1 MEYLNANDI
10 LPAELLEQVKKYAA
24 GKYLYVPQNESDMKS
39 WGELSGYRKQLSKR
53 NRMIINKFKYGITI
67 EELSKEYFLS
77 EESIKKIVYS
87 KKHTGELRFYPHID
101 SAKEYDEQGLLEE
114 WIHTY
119 LLFERKNKAFSDG
132 LYQEERYFIGPIMMP
147 VQLFHRSSGPEEG
160 MKWRVDETVFEERT
174 KSWMEKLEQSEKLPP
189 LIISYFSDT
198 FEINCN
204 SPLHEA
210 LVRMNIKE
218 FPVIIWITL
227 RTDYEDFKQ
236 KYNEYVKFDYK

>member
-1 MEYLNANDI
+1 
-10 LPAELLEQVKKYAA
+10 
-24 GKYLYVPQNESDMKS
+24 
-39 WGELSGYRKQLSKR
+39 
-53 NRMIINKFKYGITI
+53 
-67 EELSKEYFLS
+67 
-77 EESIKKIVYS
+77 
-87 KKHTGELRFYPHID
+87 
-101 SAKEYDEQGLLEE
+101 
-114 WIHTY
+114 
-119 LLFERKNKAFSDG
+119 
-132 LYQEERYFIGPIMMP
+132 
-147 VQLFHRSSGPEEG
+147 